1 MGNIWNNCQKTRNEV
16 LDDIKTA
23 NNITNQKMFI
33 QKTSLSIIFSLED
46 NGLLKSIKSKNL
58 IKGKVKSYK

>member
-23 NNITNQKMFI
+23 NNITNQKI
-33 QKTSLSIIFSLED
+33 
-46 NGLLKSIKSKNL
+46 
-58 IKGKVKSYK
+58 